1 MLLKKIDPLYGG
13 RTFRGPYEIEL
24 KIPRQYIKTYKTVIV
39 EKRRSLSYSMIMSM
53 TVNKEIR
60 YASEYHEATKHSETS
75 LMTSR
80 HYLDFD
86 NKPIPFKIYLELPS
100 MSLPGNFPT
109 PEVNALSCIS
119 GMLSQRFSDDMK
131 GVMSTTTTMRSRDT
145 TSTATPTS
153 STPNFSIENLAEV
166 LFFSAGIT
174 RELKYPYGK
183 YYMRAA
189 PATGALYPIELYVIC
204 DDISPGLMAGVYHF
218 SPPDFSLTQIRKGRY
233 KRYLAAEATAN
244 NQDIANS
251 AITIIFTSFAWR
263 NAWKYQARSY
273 RHWFWDSGVI
283 AANLLATTHAMGLPT
298 RIIMGFLD
306 DKISQLLCLE
316 DQGEAAIA
324 MAAIGQ
330 GGLKDTITPSQQ
342 HSEVNRISH
351 VPLPKIRALSKGGE
365 INYPE
370 IWELNRASKL
380 TSKQEIEEWTNN
392 AHRHHQLLSTTRHHS
407 QEKGANNED
416 NVIVVP
422 NALEKDDIKNS
433 RSLKETILWR
443 GSSRRFAR
451 TDISFSALK
460 TILYSSARGV
470 PIDIFKEGNSLIDIY
485 FIANSVDGLS
495 SGAYFYNRNTS
506 ATNPATYIEKIK
518 ETASSRNISGYLCLG
533 QSLFSDASVVFFLMT
548 NLQSVLRSLGNRG
561 YRASQFEAGIIA
573 GKIYLAAYAL
583 GLGASGSTFF
593 DDAVTEFFSPHAS
606 NKNCMIAVGAG
617 IPAYKANPGKIL
629 PMRLSKQQLL
639 TQDFM

>member
-1 MLLKKIDPLYGG
+1 MAVNEEIGYAID
-13 RTFRGPYEIEL
+13 
-24 KIPRQYIKTYKTVIV
+24 
-39 EKRRSLSYSMIMSM
+39 
-53 TVNKEIR
+53 
-60 YASEYHEATKHSETS
+60 YHEATKHSEAS

-100 MSLPGNFPT
+100 ISLPINFPT

-119 GMLSQRFSDDMK
+119 GMISQRSSEDMK
-131 GVMSTTTTMRSRDT
+131 GLTTTTTSIDT
-145 TSTATPTS
+145 SNTITTS
-153 STPNFSIENLAEV
+153 STPNFNIENLAEI

-189 PATGALYPIELYVIC
+189 SATGALYPIELYVIC
-204 DDISPGLMAGVYHF
+204 DDISPDLVAGVYYF

-233 KRYLAAEATAN
+233 KRYLAAATAN
-244 NQDIANS
+244 NQDITNS
-251 AITIIFTSFAWR
+251 ATTIIFTSFAWR

-283 AANLLATTHAMGLPT
+283 AANLLATTYAMGLPT

-306 DKISQLLCLE
+306 DNVSQLLCLE
-316 DQGEAAIA
+316 DQREAAIA
-324 MAAIGQ
+324 MAAIGR
-330 GGLKDTITPSQQ
+330 GRSKDTITPSQQ
-342 HSEVNRISH
+342 QSEGDRISH
-351 VPLPKIRALSKGGE
+351 VTLPKIRALSKRGE

-380 TSKQEIEEWTNN
+380 TSKQEIEKWINN
-392 AHRHHQLLSTTRHHS
+392 AHRHHQLLSTTSHYA
-407 QEKGANNED
+407 QEKGTNNDD
-416 NVIVVP
+416 NVLVIP
-422 NALEKDDIKNS
+422 NELEEDIQNS

-460 TILYSSARGV
+460 TMLYSLTRGV
-470 PIDIFKEGNSLIDIY
+470 PIDIFREGNSLIDIY
-485 FIANSVDGLS
+485 FIANGVDGLTP
-495 SGAYFYNRNTS
+495 GAYFYNRNTS
-506 ATNPATYIEKIK
+506 ATDPSTSIEKIR
-518 ETASSRNISGYLCLG
+518 EIASSRNISGYLCLG

-548 NLQSVLRSLGNRG
+548 DLQSVLRSLGNRG

-583 GLGASGSTFF
+583 GIGASGSTFF
-593 DDAVTEFFSPHAS
+593 DDAVTELFSPHAS
-606 NKNCMIAVGAG
+606 NKSTMIAVGIG
-617 IPAYKANPGKIL
+617 VPAYKANPGKIL
-629 PMRLSKQQLL
+629 PRRLSKEQLL
-639 TQDFM
+639 TQDFT

>member
-1 MLLKKIDPLYGG
+1 MVK
-13 RTFRGPYEIEL
+13 F
-24 KIPRQYIKTYKTVIV
+24 
-39 EKRRSLSYSMIMSM
+39 MA
-53 TVNKEIR
+53 VNEEIR
-60 YASEYHEATKHSETS
+60 YALDYHEATKHSEAS

-100 MSLPGNFPT
+100 ISLPINFPT

-119 GMLSQRFSDDMK
+119 GMISQRSSDDMK
-131 GVMSTTTTMRSRDT
+131 GLTTTTTTSIDT
-145 TSTATPTS
+145 TNTITTS
-153 STPNFSIENLAEV
+153 STPNFNIENLAEI

-189 PATGALYPIELYVIC
+189 SATGALYPIELYVIC
-204 DDISPGLMAGVYHF
+204 DDISPDLVAGVYHF

-233 KRYLAAEATAN
+233 KRYLAAATAN

-251 AITIIFTSFAWR
+251 AFTIIFTSFAWR

-298 RIIMGFLD
+298 RITMGFLD
-306 DKISQLLCLE
+306 DNVSQLLCLE
-316 DQGEAAIA
+316 DQREAAIA
-324 MAAIGQ
+324 MAAIGR
-330 GGLKDTITPSQQ
+330 GRSKDTITPSKQQ
-342 HSEVNRISH
+342 SEGDRISH
-351 VPLPKIRALSKGGE
+351 VPIAKIRALSKRGE

-370 IWELNRASKL
+370 IWDLNRASKL
-380 TSKQEIEEWTNN
+380 TSKQEIEEWINN
-392 AHRHHQLLSTTRHHS
+392 AHRHHQLLLSTTSHHT
-407 QEKGANNED
+407 QEKGANNDD
-416 NVIVVP
+416 NVIVIP
-422 NALEKDDIKNS
+422 NELEEDIQNS

-460 TILYSSARGV
+460 TILYCSTRGV
-470 PIDIFKEGNSLIDIY
+470 PIDIFREGNSLIDIY
-485 FIANSVDGLS
+485 FIANGVDGLTP
-495 SGAYFYNRNTS
+495 GAYFYNRNTS
-506 ATNPATYIEKIK
+506 ATNPGTSIEKIR
-518 ETASSRNISGYLCLG
+518 EIASSRNISGYLCLG
-533 QSLFSDASVVFFLMT
+533 QSLFGDASVVFFLMT
-548 NLQSVLRSLGNRG
+548 DLQSVLRSLGNRG

-583 GLGASGSTFF
+583 VIGASGSTFF
-593 DDAVTEFFSPHAS
+593 DDAVREFFSPHAS
-606 NKNCMIAVGAG
+606 NKSTMIAVGVG

-629 PMRLSKQQLL
+629 PTRLSKEQLL
-639 TQDFM
+639 TQDFS

>member
-1 MLLKKIDPLYGG
+1 
-13 RTFRGPYEIEL
+13 
-24 KIPRQYIKTYKTVIV
+24 
-39 EKRRSLSYSMIMSM
+39 M

-60 YASEYHEATKHSETS
+60 YALDYHEATKHSEAS
-75 LMTSR
+75 LMNSR
-80 HYLDFD
+80 HSLDFD

-100 MSLPGNFPT
+100 ISLPGNFPT

-119 GMLSQRFSDDMK
+119 GMLSQRSSEDMK
-131 GVMSTTTTMRSRDT
+131 GLMTTTTTRSMDNT
-145 TSTATPTS
+145 NTPAAPPTASP
-153 STPNFSIENLAEV
+153 PNFSIENLAEI

-189 PATGALYPIELYVIC
+189 SATGALYPIELYVIC

-218 SPPDFSLTQIRKGRY
+218 SPADFSLTQIRKGRY
-233 KRYLAAEATAN
+233 KRYLAAEATSN
-244 NQDIANS
+244 SQDIANS
-251 AITIIFTSFAWR
+251 TITIIFTSFAWR

-283 AANLLATTHAMGLPT
+283 AANLLATTHAMGLAT
-298 RIIMGFLD
+298 HIIMGFLD

-316 DQGEAAIA
+316 DQREAAIA
-324 MAAIGQ
+324 MAAIGR
-330 GGLKDTITPSQQ
+330 GRIKDTITPSQQ
-342 HSEVNRISH
+342 QNEVDRISH
-351 VPLPKIRALSKGGE
+351 APIPRIRALSKSGE

-370 IWELNRASKL
+370 IWELNRASML

-392 AHRHHQLLSTTRHHS
+392 AHRHHQMLSTTLHHS
-407 QEKGANNED
+407 RKKGANNYD
-416 NVIVVP
+416 NVIVIP
-422 NALEKDDIKNS
+422 NALEEEVKNS
-433 RSLKETILWR
+433 RSLKEAILWR

-460 TILYSSARGV
+460 TILHSSTRGV
-470 PIDIFKEGNSLIDIY
+470 PMDIFREGNSLIDIY
-485 FIANSVDGLS
+485 FIANSVDGLTP
-495 SGAYFYNRNTS
+495 GAYFYNRNTS
-506 ATNPATYIEKIK
+506 AATNPATYIEKTK

-533 QSLFSDASVVFFLMT
+533 QSLFSDASAVFFLMT
-548 NLQSVLRSLGNRG
+548 DLQSVLRSLGNRG

-606 NKNCMIAVGAG
+606 NKSCMIAVGTG

-629 PMRLSKQQLL
+629 PVRLSKEQLL
-639 TQDFM
+639 TQDFI